1 MTGDKARTATGPTG
15 AACDFFSRF
24 ANRPLIIAHRGYR
37 ACYPENTLCAFDRSL
52 GRSDMVELDVQLSAD
67 GTAVVFHDREL
78 ARTSNAAL
86 LAPELGL
93 TSLAL
98 PDWSL
103 AQLRRL
109 DVGSWFLAADPFAT
123 INAGMADGNVL
134 RDLTPQTLPTL
145 AETLA
150 WAVDNQMPLN
160 VELKD
165 MENVRLNEALVARVV
180 ADVRAANGCGLA
192 LISSFNHDALRSC
205 RRTAPEIAIAA
216 LQEGVHPPNLTSYLR
231 DLGACAYHPENAM
244 VDQALV
250 ASLRAAGFAV
260 NVFTVNDRTRQRQL
274 FAFGVT
280 GVFTDFPE
288 RCC

>member
-1 MTGDKARTATGPTG
+1 MGSKARPGAGTTAL
-15 AACDFFSRF
+15 AHDFFHRF

-37 ACYPENTLCAFDRSL
+37 ACYPENTLCAFERSL
-52 GRSDMVELDVQLSAD
+52 GRCDMVELDVQLSSD
-67 GTAVVFHDREL
+67 GAAVVFHDRDL

-93 TSLAL
+93 TSLDL

-103 AQLRRL
+103 AQLQRL
-109 DVGSWFLAADPFAT
+109 DVGSWFLDADPFAT
-123 INAGMADGNVL
+123 IGAGMVDGRAL
-134 RDLTPQTLPTL
+134 RDLMPQTLPTL

-150 WAVDNQMPLN
+150 WAVDHQMALN

-180 ADVRAANGCGLA
+180 ADVRAANACGLT
-192 LISSFNHDALRSC
+192 LLSSFNHNALRSC

-216 LQEGVHPPNLTSYLR
+216 LQEGDHPPDLTSCLR
-231 DLGACAYHPENAM
+231 DLGVCAYHPEDAM
-244 VDQALV
+244 VDQTLA
-250 ASLRAAGFAV
+250 ATLRGAGFAL
-260 NVFTVNDRTRQRQL
+260 NVFTVNDPNRQRQL

-280 GVFTDFPE
+280 GVFTDFPV
-288 RCC
+288 RCF